1 MLWLLIFIIC
11 VSLDVFVLMMEKG
24 ATNTSIN
31 FKKAIGHGLIFA
43 SCSTILFF
51 LGDYLAVYIF
61 KQTLLT
67 INKYIAVVVFF
78 YISIKL
84 FMAAAKPHNYIERLT
99 NDLNYHESFRNAIL
113 TGIDCF
119 LIGFSTSYMNIP
131 IISQCLLI
139 FVVTLLTVCIA
150 LIVGYKYGA
159 SYQKTICYISGIIY
173 SLFSLIQTY
182 ILFIR

>member
-1 MLWLLIFIIC
+1 MIWLLIFIIC

-31 FKKAIGHGLIFA
+31 FKRAIGHGLIFA
-43 SCSTILFF
+43 ACSTILFF
-51 LGDYLAVYIF
+51 LGNYLANYIF
-61 KQTLLT
+61 DNTMIR
-67 INKYIAVVVFF
+67 INKFIAVVVFF

-84 FMAAAKPHNYIERLT
+84 FLAAAKQHNYIERLT
-99 NDLNYHESFRNAIL
+99 NDLTYHESLKNAII

-119 LIGFSTSYMNIP
+119 LIGISTSYMNIP

-139 FVVTLLTVCIA
+139 FVVTLLTVYIA

-159 SYQKTICYISGIIY
+159 YYQKAICYISGIIY